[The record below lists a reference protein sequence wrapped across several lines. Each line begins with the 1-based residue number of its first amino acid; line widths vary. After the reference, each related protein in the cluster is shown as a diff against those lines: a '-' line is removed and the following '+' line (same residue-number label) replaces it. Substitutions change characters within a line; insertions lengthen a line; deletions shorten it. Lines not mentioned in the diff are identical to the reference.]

1 MEPVEK
7 GKAELIEGLETDA
20 RVEEQQIIK
29 DAEKQ
34 AAEKRKYT
42 EKKIESILN
51 EANADAKK
59 QADTLKA
66 KSLSG
71 VQLDLKRHSMSIR
84 SDLIQE
90 VINRVEDKLA
100 SMAEDESYRSILI
113 NWIVEAFIGLGV
125 EAAQINASEKERKL
139 INDQLL
145 SEVKEKI
152 RTQTDKEA
160 QLKLSDDEP
169 LKFQGV
175 VLTAADGRTAFN
187 NQVKTRISRNQR
199 EIRAL
204 IYDAV
209 LAEDRKE

>member
-1 MEPVEK
+1 MEVEK
-7 GKAELIEGLETDA
+7 GKAELISGLESDA
-20 RVEEQQIIK
+20 RIEEQQIIEE
-29 DAEKQ
+29 AEKQ
-34 AAEKRKYT
+34 AAERRKYA
-42 EKKIESILN
+42 EKKFEEILN
-51 EANADAKK
+51 EARTDAQK
-59 QADTLKA
+59 QADAVKV

-71 VQLDLKRHSMSIR
+71 VQLELKRHSMSVR
-84 SDLIQE
+84 SGLMREI
-90 VINRVEDKLA
+90 INRVEDKLA
-100 SMAEDESYRSILI
+100 SMTDNENYRSVLI

-125 EAAQINASEKERKL
+125 EAARVNASEKERKF

-152 RTQTDKEA
+152 RAQTDKES

-169 LKFQGV
+169 LKLQGV

-199 EIRAL
+199 EIRTL
-204 IYDAV
+204 IYDVV

>member
-7 GKAELIEGLETDA
+7 GKAELIEGLESDA
-20 RVEEQQIIK
+20 RIEEQQIIEE
-29 DAEKQ
+29 AEKQ

-42 EKKIESILN
+42 ENKVEALLN
-51 EANADAKK
+51 DARADAQK
-59 QADTLKA
+59 QADAIKA

-71 VQLDLKRHSMSIR
+71 VELELKRHSMSVR

-90 VINRVEDKLA
+90 IINKIENKLA
-100 SMAEDESYRSILI
+100 SMTDDENYRTVLI
-113 NWIVEAFIGLGV
+113 NWIVEAFIGLGA
-125 EAAQINASEKERKL
+125 ESAQINASEKERKL

-152 RTQTDKEA
+152 LKETNHEA
-160 QLKLSDDEP
+160 QLKLSDDGP

-199 EIRAL
+199 EIRTL
-204 IYDAV
+204 IYNAV